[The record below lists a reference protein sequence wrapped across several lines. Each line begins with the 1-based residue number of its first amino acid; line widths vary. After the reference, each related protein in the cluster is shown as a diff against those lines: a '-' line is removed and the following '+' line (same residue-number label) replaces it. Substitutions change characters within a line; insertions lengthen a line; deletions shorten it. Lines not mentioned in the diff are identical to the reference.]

1 MFLFLKLM
9 ILNCDFSTK
18 LICAFLLQENIW
30 ELSEINTFKERDRLD
45 MVVVE
50 MRVQCCREIFQDSF
64 ETYQT
69 FL

>member
-45 MVVVE
+45 MVVE